1 MIEIINNIKKEIK
14 NFSGSSTEKIEA
26 FRLKYISK
34 KSVINNLFLQFKDM
48 SSEEKRNVG
57 QPLNELKTIAKDK
70 LIGLSKLNA
79 KKKRHQPQIKTF
91 FSLHKMTPLDQ
102 FIP

>member
-48 SSEEKRNVG
+48 SSEEKKNVG
-57 QPLNELKTIAKDK
+57 KPLNELKTIAKDK
-70 LIGLSKLNA
+70 
-79 KKKRHQPQIKTF
+79 
-91 FSLHKMTPLDQ
+91 
-102 FIP
+102 